1 MGLTWG
7 VEKIGLY
14 GTVKQGYVMPS
25 DELICRVSILDVG
38 RPVTISDIQLIVF
51 IDMGLKVNATSKNW
65 AKITS

>member
-1 MGLTWG
+1 
-7 VEKIGLY
+7 
-14 GTVKQGYVMPS
+14 MPS